1 METSSL
7 PAKGCIH
14 DYEEDSSMI
23 SYIYTRGQEL
33 CSVTFTSY
41 VTPEIQ
47 SPDLL
52 HARLTFYTNY
62 RGQRWGL
69 KTKFY

>member
-1 METSSL
+1 MKTSSL
-7 PAKGCIH
+7 PAKGCTN
-14 DYEEDSSMI
+14 DYEEDSSRI
-23 SYIYTRGQEL
+23 SYIYTCGQEL

-41 VTPEIQ
+41 VTAEIQ

-62 RGQRWGL
+62 LRQRWGL
-69 KTKFY
+69 KTKYY